1 MWKPLADQ
9 PAGWQYVPSELA
21 GTKKKNTDCKCNCS
35 GAAAGTHTQPEML
48 APEKRPGSLGG
59 IRIQKTRIRDFGAGG
74 SEGQDP
80 APDPV
85 PAPPKVRNRIRSRCR
100 RLRGARIRR

>member
-1 MWKPLADQ
+1 MFNFPFFHGIRK
-9 PAGWQYVPSELA
+9 
-21 GTKKKNTDCKCNCS
+21 
-35 GAAAGTHTQPEML
+35 EML

>member
-1 MWKPLADQ
+1 
-9 PAGWQYVPSELA
+9 
-21 GTKKKNTDCKCNCS
+21 
-35 GAAAGTHTQPEML
+35 ML
-48 APEKRPGSLGG
+48 AFSSDPQINQSVRFDAVVESRFRRPRG